1 MYEVTAAEKIDSEI
15 PECQKFL
22 IYFPEQKIFIR
33 SFVQFI
39 VVGVS
44 LFTLSSARYANQAGM
59 WTFAK
64 SGKTWEAKKAN
75 FKHSLRWNTEDFFW
89 MRAV

>member
-1 MYEVTAAEKIDSEI
+1 MLFPHSTLTSNLNLTESNVDAKLFKKMSEVSAAEKNDSEI

-33 SFVQFI
+33 SFLHFI

-59 WTFAK
+59 
-64 SGKTWEAKKAN
+64 
-75 FKHSLRWNTEDFFW
+75 
-89 MRAV
+89 